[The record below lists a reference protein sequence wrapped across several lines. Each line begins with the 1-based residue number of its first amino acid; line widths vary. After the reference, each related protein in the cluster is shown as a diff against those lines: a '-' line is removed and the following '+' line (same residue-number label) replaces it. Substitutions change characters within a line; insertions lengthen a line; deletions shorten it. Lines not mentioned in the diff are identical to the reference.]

1 MTILMDPTAAAEITG
16 LADLSLV
23 APVMTTVRYL
33 GGAGIFECTLASGL
47 ASHDLRLQHSCQCG
61 MAYLRVMVVA

>member
-33 GGAGIFECTLASGL
+33 GGLGFLSVLWLPGLQVMIYDFNILASVAWHICGL
-47 ASHDLRLQHSCQCG
+47 W
-61 MAYLRVMVVA
+61 